1 MPGHP
6 SADLARLI
14 ACARDGE
21 AALAPAIR
29 PGALEDPVNHAIARL
44 VDALDE
50 TAAAGPHLPPD
61 DPTIPGLAAAETEYA
76 LGLLTLLVEAVG
88 VADRAVDRAQDRP
101 EDRAEDRAARETE
114 TGPTKA
120 GNARPVPDRARL
132 TALASSVA
140 AVAHRCLDRVDEA
153 DLAADYRASLD
164 HAERRLR
171 RLAQGGPAARMR

>member
-88 VADRAVDRAQDRP
+88 VADRV
-101 EDRAEDRAARETE
+101 ARETE

-120 GNARPVPDRARL
+120 GDARPVPDRARL

-140 AVAHRCLDRVDEA
+140 AVAHRCLARVDEA
-153 DLAADYRASLD
+153 DLAADYRTSLD